1 MTTSQR
7 ISEQQARVFT
17 KQAGIDPNSYVFRE
31 HMSDSNE
38 DGYFWEATREMANY
52 IVSVV
57 RITSDGQ
64 VTQHTE

>member
-17 KQAGIDPNSYVFRE
+17 KQAGIDPNPYVFRE
-31 HMSDSNE
+31 HMPDSNE
-38 DGYFWEATREMANY
+38 SRYFWEATREMANY

-64 VTQHTE
+64 VTHHTE